1 MEQIIDETRMD
12 MAGVEGNLNFVISE
26 VGSEWCNAED
36 VKRILTEQKSILETL
51 RRELNQKMFF
61 ANKWS
66 LYLTFVVKCVIIYP
80 VSERKMKIVK
90 FKTSCGTLFE
100 GVEVNT
106 NASYQGED
114 GFIQIVEAFV
124 NGVFMTG
131 EDIAAKSSVPL
142 RELFQYIAK

>member
-1 MEQIIDETRMD
+1 MTF
-12 MAGVEGNLNFVISE
+12 G
-26 VGSEWCNAED
+26 
-36 VKRILTEQKSILETL
+36 
-51 RRELNQKMFF
+51 RE
-61 ANKWS
+61 
-66 LYLTFVVKCVIIYP
+66 CVIIYP